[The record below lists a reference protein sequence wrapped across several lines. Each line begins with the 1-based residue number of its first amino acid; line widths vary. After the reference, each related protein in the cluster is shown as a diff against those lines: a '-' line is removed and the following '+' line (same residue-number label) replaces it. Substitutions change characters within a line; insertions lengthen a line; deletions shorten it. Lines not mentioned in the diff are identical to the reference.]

1 MLRCRFFKATSCTI
15 GSIVDFLEK
24 QDHLLCPLLLILFRC
39 SFQFGVKN
47 FFQRTKN
54 NYSEQLLRIKHIIQL
69 HWHILCESTM
79 NMEVGGIMKK
89 NLTTK
94 ILEAHLVNGSLI
106 PESEISI
113 RIDHTL
119 LQDATGTMAM
129 LEFIAMG
136 LPRVKVDLAAQ
147 YIDHNLLQTDYK
159 NADDHAFLTTASMK
173 FGIHL
178 SRPGNGVSHQVHLER
193 FGKPGITL
201 LGADSHSP
209 TAAGLSVLAIGAGGL
224 DVALAMAGHPF
235 NLPCP
240 KVMGGQLT
248 GKLPDWVSGKDV
260 ILEMLRRHTVKGGV
274 GKVIEYFGPGVA
286 TLSVTDR
293 ATIGN
298 MGAEL
303 GATSSIFPSDER
315 TREFLVSQGRGDC
328 WQPLGADVGASY
340 DEYDEIDLSTLEPLI
355 ACPSS
360 PDNVVPVTE
369 VAGIKVDQIIVGSS
383 VNSSYRDLMTVC
395 RIVEG
400 SRIAPGVHF
409 HVNPGS
415 RQALENV
422 AQDGGIMMLL
432 MAGISIHQSGCLGC
446 IGMGQAPGTDQVSL
460 RTFPRNFPGRS
471 GTKGDKVYLCSPE
484 TAAASGISG
493 VITDPRTLAKNKPYP
508 AIANPSKYLLDDS
521 GIIYPSGMNS
531 DTIIKTGPNII
542 PLPDFEELPEQLDAT
557 VIINLGDNITTDHIM
572 PAGNKVLPLR
582 SNIPAIS
589 EHVFEQL
596 DADFPSRA
604 RTAGNGV
611 IVAGENYGQG
621 SSREHAAIAPRYLGI
636 RAKIVKSFARI
647 HKANL
652 INFGIVPLVF
662 KNPDDIELFKQ
673 GTKIAIPQV
682 RQLVINGATE
692 IPVKIG
698 GREIV
703 TTLDISVRQ
712 RQELLAGGTL
722 NYVKQNIGSDGEKC
736 DG

>member
-1 MLRCRFFKATSCTI
+1 
-15 GSIVDFLEK
+15 
-24 QDHLLCPLLLILFRC
+24 
-39 SFQFGVKN
+39 
-47 FFQRTKN
+47 
-54 NYSEQLLRIKHIIQL
+54 
-69 HWHILCESTM
+69 
-79 NMEVGGIMKK
+79 MKK

-94 ILEAHLVNGSLI
+94 ILESHLVSGTLT
-106 PESEISI
+106 PDTEISI
-113 RIDHTL
+113 IIDHTL

-136 LPRVKVDLAAQ
+136 LPRVKVGLAAQ

-159 NADDHAFLTTASMK
+159 NADDHVFLTSAAMK
-173 FGIHL
+173 YGVHL

-193 FGKPGITL
+193 FGTPGVTL

-240 KVMGGQLT
+240 KVMGVKLT
-248 GKLPDWVSGKDV
+248 GRLPDWVSGKDV

-274 GKVIEYFGPGVA
+274 GKVIEYFGPGVT

-315 TREFLVSQGRGDC
+315 TREFLVSQGRGDS
-328 WQPLGADVGASY
+328 WQPLAADEGAGY
-340 DEYDEIDLSTLEPLI
+340 DAYDEIDLSTLEPLI

-360 PDNVVPVTE
+360 PDNVVPVRE
-369 VAGIKVDQIIVGSS
+369 VAGIRVDQVIVGSS
-383 VNSSYRDLMTVC
+383 VNSSYRDLMTTC
-395 RIVEG
+395 RIMEG
-400 SRIAPGVHF
+400 NRVAAGVHF

-422 AQDGGIMMLL
+422 AQDGGVLMLL
-432 MAGISIHQSGCLGC
+432 MAGVSIHQSGCLGC

-484 TAAASGISG
+484 TAAASGIYG
-493 VITDPRTLAKNKPYP
+493 VITDPRTLGEHRPYP
-508 AIANPSKYLLDDS
+508 AVQNPEMYLLDDS
-521 GIIYPSGMNS
+521 GIIFPLDDGSAVE
-531 DTIIKTGPNII
+531 IKTGPNIV
-542 PLPDFEELPEQLDAT
+542 PFPDFEALPHSLELGV
-557 VIINLGDNITTDHIM
+557 VITLGDNITTDHIM

-589 EHVFEQL
+589 EHVFEQV
-596 DADFPSRA
+596 DAEFPARA
-604 RTAGNGV
+604 RTIGSGV
-611 IVAGENYGQG
+611 IIAGENYGQG

-652 INFGIVPLVF
+652 VNFGIVPLVF
-662 KNPDDIELFKQ
+662 KNPGDGDLFTQGDHISIPDI
-673 GTKIAIPQV
+673 
-682 RQLVINGATE
+682 RHLVESGARE
-692 IPVKIG
+692 IPVYIN
-698 GREIV
+698 GREIM
-703 TTLDISVRQ
+703 TLLDVSPRQ
-712 RQELLAGGTL
+712 RLELLAGGTL
-722 NYVKQNIGSDGEKC
+722 NHVKQQQSL
-736 DG
+736 

>member
-1 MLRCRFFKATSCTI
+1 
-15 GSIVDFLEK
+15 
-24 QDHLLCPLLLILFRC
+24 
-39 SFQFGVKN
+39 
-47 FFQRTKN
+47 
-54 NYSEQLLRIKHIIQL
+54 
-69 HWHILCESTM
+69 
-79 NMEVGGIMKK
+79 MKK

-94 ILEAHLVNGSLI
+94 ILEAHLVGGALVPGADLSVK
-106 PESEISI
+106 
-113 RIDHTL
+113 IDHTL

-136 LPRVKVDLAAQ
+136 LPRVNVGLAAQ

-159 NADDHAFLTTASMK
+159 NADDHAFLTSAAMK
-173 FGIHL
+173 FGVHL
-178 SRPGNGVSHQVHLER
+178 SKPGNGVSHQVHLER
-193 FGKPGITL
+193 FGVPGTIL

-240 KVMGGQLT
+240 KVMGVKLT
-248 GKLPDWVSGKDV
+248 GTLPDWVSGKDV

-274 GKVIEYFGPGVA
+274 GKVIEYYGPGLA
-286 TLSVTDR
+286 TLSATDR

-315 TREFLVSQGRGDC
+315 TREFLVSQGRGESWRELAADE
-328 WQPLGADVGASY
+328 GAEY
-340 DEYDEIDLSTLEPLI
+340 DEYDEIDLSTIEPLI

-360 PDNVVPVTE
+360 PDNVVPVRE
-369 VAGIKVDQIIVGSS
+369 VAGTKVDQVIVGSS

-395 RIVEG
+395 RMMEG
-400 SRIAPGVHF
+400 NRVAPGVHF

-422 AQDGGIMMLL
+422 AQDGGILMLL
-432 MAGISIHQSGCLGC
+432 MAGVSIHQSGCLGC

-484 TAAASGISG
+484 TAAASGING
-493 VITDPRTLAKNKPYP
+493 VITDPRTLGKTRSYP
-508 AIANPSKYLLDDS
+508 AVQNPEKYLLDDS
-521 GIIYPSGMNS
+521 SIIFPLEDSS
-531 DTIIKTGPNII
+531 AVEIKTGPNIV
-542 PLPDFEELPEQLDAT
+542 PFPEFEQLPDSLQAT
-557 VIINLGDNITTDHIM
+557 VIIRLGDNITTDHIM
-572 PAGNKVLPLR
+572 PAGNNVLPLR

-589 EHVFEQL
+589 EHVFEQV
-596 DADFPSRA
+596 DSAFPSRA
-604 RTAGNGV
+604 QVAGNGV
-611 IVAGENYGQG
+611 VIAGENYGQG

-636 RAKIVKSFARI
+636 RAKLVKSFARI

-652 INFGIVPLVF
+652 VNFGILPLVF
-662 KNPDDIELFKQ
+662 KNPADLDLIKQ
-673 GTKIAIPQV
+673 GDMMTFPDV
-682 RQLVINGATE
+682 RKHVECGERE
-692 IPVKIG
+692 IPVFVN
-698 GREIV
+698 GREIM
-703 TTLDISVRQ
+703 TLLDVSERQ

-722 NYVKQNIGSDGEKC
+722 NFVKMSH
-736 DG
+736 